1 MSLFHGVTFQFHA
14 YKLVACQVA
23 CAPPSPFTSSFFC
36 VKLVVAILE
45 YGTAANQILHISLAL
60 CSSAA
65 PSFATLDIPHSA
77 FHSTLTPPHSSLHT
91 SHSSLHI
98 PHSTFHSTIISSHSS
113 LHTPHSL
120 PHIPHSTLTPPHSS
134 LHTPHS
140 TARAGLGLPSI
151 PCGVAWRS
159 GGGAHSARCSRHW
172 VGGSGHCCHAL
183 PKPGAHLVLLH
194 LVQRAFLFC
203 IAVRL
208 SLNQVRTLVVN
219 Q

>member
-98 PHSTFHSTIISSHSS
+98 PHSTFHT
-113 LHTPHSL
+113 
-120 PHIPHSTLTPPHSS
+120 PHSS
-134 LHTPHS
+134 LHFLTPHS
-140 TARAGLGLPSI
+140 TLHIPLHNYFITLLTPHSSLLTSHSTLHTYSTTLLTPHSTFHCSCRAWP
-151 PCGVAWRS
+151 
-159 GGGAHSARCSRHW
+159 
-172 VGGSGHCCHAL
+172 
-183 PKPGAHLVLLH
+183 
-194 LVQRAFLFC
+194 
-203 IAVRL
+203 
-208 SLNQVRTLVVN
+208 T
-219 Q
+219 

>member
-77 FHSTLTPPHSSLHT
+77 F
-91 SHSSLHI
+91 
-98 PHSTFHSTIISSHSS
+98 
-113 LHTPHSL
+113 
-120 PHIPHSTLTPPHSS
+120 HSTLTPPHSS